1 MKIEFVKE
9 TKANGESFYFTQVD
23 EQFVSNSLAY
33 NIDKAKDIYNNIVK
47 NKGKYIDI
55 IEVLE
60 SVEVAES
67 EA

>member
-33 NIDKAKDIYNNIVK
+33 DIDKAKGVYDNIVE
-47 NKGKYIDI
+47 NKGKYIV